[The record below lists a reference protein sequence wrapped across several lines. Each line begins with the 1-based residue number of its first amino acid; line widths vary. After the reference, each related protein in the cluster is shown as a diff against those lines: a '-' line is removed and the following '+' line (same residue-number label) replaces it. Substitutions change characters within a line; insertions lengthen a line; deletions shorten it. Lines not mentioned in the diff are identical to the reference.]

1 MKISDDV
8 LVESKS
14 ARDQSLV
21 VIQTEVLQQDLLNRV
36 KPLIFAL
43 WQASSYMTTK
53 QVAEFYEVP
62 ESTIR
67 QNYLRFKPEFDA
79 DGVEKLTGKDLKEV
93 RDSLS
98 LSSFAPK
105 AMLFSPRAVIR
116 MGFILQ
122 GSPVAAQVRTAV
134 LNIVQGVG
142 HLFEPQVIHALISGY
157 PVLNAFAGSSDLT
170 VSAPLALYYQSIERH
185 LKSKY
190 PDGGIPGLSKQQIRD
205 RLAALSTYT
214 EKWKFDTQKELRYSL
229 GNSVATKYPDLLTQP
244 FPLVVDGRSRS
255 AVLMFHLAETLV
267 DVPDIEVAV
276 GRQYLKRATEHLS
289 VDYAFLFL
297 AAPFGAT
304 PRAEASIRQ
313 DLPQEMKGF
322 VGVMT
327 IKEVA
332 ETLVAQAKA
341 ERKTNLVRG
350 EIKRNFKDI
359 LDYEIPTRPLLLM
372 TQP

>member
-14 ARDQSLV
+14 ARDQSLFA
-21 VIQTEVLQQDLLNRV
+21 IHSESLQQDLLNRV
-36 KPLIFAL
+36 KPVIFAL
-43 WQASSYMTTK
+43 WQNSGYMTTK

-62 ESTIR
+62 EATIR
-67 QNYLRFKPEFDA
+67 QNYLRFKAEFDG
-79 DGVEKLTGKDLKEV
+79 DGVEKLTGKDIQDA
-93 RDSLS
+93 RDILS
-98 LSSFAPK
+98 LPSKVSQIN
-105 AMLFSPRAVIR
+105 LFSPRAVIR

-142 HLFEPQVIHALISGY
+142 HLFEPQVIDALISGY
-157 PVLNAFAGSSDLT
+157 PVFNGFVDRSCLT
-170 VSAPLALYYQSIERH
+170 VSAPLAPYYQSIERY

-190 PDGGIPGLSKQQIRD
+190 PAGGIPGLSKQQIRD

-214 EKWKFDTQKELRYSL
+214 ERWKFDTQKELRYSL

-244 FPLVVDGRSRS
+244 FPLIVDGRSCS
-255 AVLMFHLAETLV
+255 AVLMFQLADTLV
-267 DVPDIEVAV
+267 DVSDIELAV
-276 GRQYLKRATEHLS
+276 GRQYLKRATEHFS

-332 ETLVAQAKA
+332 ETLLSQAKS
-341 ERKTNLVRG
+341 ERKTNLVKG
-350 EIKRNFKDI
+350 EIKRNFRDI
-359 LDYEIPTRPLLLM
+359 LEYDIPSSPLLLM
-372 TQP
+372 MQP